1 MVGYR
6 NIAGETYAGDSGV
19 HPFDGNAVDTTNGA
33 GPHNLQ
39 IFILAGDGTVLTC
52 LPGFWN
58 KYDLL
63 EELKLAEKLNALH
76 CDRHIQGKDKAALAA
91 AMHLAHAKQHGEETT
106 ERSHLQGFD
115 QRHIYEQR
123 NILTDCIK
131 DSELLQ
137 NADEKQIPTGAFKT
151 TDQIYHERMSKIGL
165 LPYEKFDL
173 PAYTNYGTS
182 HYDRG
187 ESEASPHEK
196 LALKGKSLQAL
207 TRRTTAPASS
217 SACSASSSST
227 ACSASASSS
236 SCSASSSSSTCPAS
250 SSSSATSAPKQ
261 DPTLP
266 QLNAAIGRTPNRPE
280 LYEARALWFSKRG
293 LPEQAHIDACRAL
306 WLGSRNSET
315 LALKKAMEN
324 YMARRKAS
332 LSALQTKTN

>member
-1 MVGYR
+1 MSLSQEPLFSYLRRGYVVGYR

-39 IFILAGDGTVLTC
+39 IFVLAGDGTVLTC

-76 CDRHIQGKDKAALAA
+76 CDRYIQGKEKAALAS

-115 QRHIYEQR
+115 QRHIYEQQ
-123 NILTDCIK
+123 NTLADCIK

-173 PAYTNYGTS
+173 TAYTNYGTS

-207 TRRTTAPASS
+207 TRRTTTPASS
-217 SACSASSSST
+217 SACSTSAPST
-227 ACSASASSS
+227 A
-236 SCSASSSSSTCPAS
+236 CSASSSSSAL
-250 SSSSATSAPKQ
+250 SAPKQ
-261 DPTLP
+261 DLTLL
-266 QLNAAIGRTPNRPE
+266 QLNAAIGRNPNQPE
-280 LYEARALWFSKRG
+280 PYEARALWFSKRG

-315 LALKKAMEN
+315 LALKKAMEI
-324 YMARRKAS
+324 YMAKRKAS